1 MKTYKNPLTIIKS
14 ESPQP
19 FVPTPSLVYTLSSD
33 GTYYIVGTGFTT
45 IESIQ
50 SDTSGGVKGS
60 GLDNTWQGGE
70 LNIPATHNNLPVK
83 GIAPRAFTQITN
95 ITKLMIEDGEMI
107 TIGHRA
113 FQTATDNG
121 GEDTNLKEITLPNTL
136 KSLGSSQDRV
146 FWGRRGLET
155 INYRCV
161 NFTEEKTFDNST
173 NFIYC
178 GLETLNG
185 ITINISK
192 DVQQMPKAFFY
203 TRGGLYVKEI
213 NFEEGSICSTINDN
227 AFWGIITKDMSSPTK
242 INFPASITN
251 ILGIPFGSNNP
262 YNFIF
267 KLYMVNP
274 PSIEASAM
282 GIPANISKMYV
293 PAESVE
299 AYKTATNWSRYASKI
314 EAISN

>member
-14 ESPQP
+14 ESPKP

-33 GTYYIVGTGFTT
+33 GSYYIVGTGFTT
-45 IESIQ
+45 IEAIQ
-50 SDTSGGVKGS
+50 GDTSGGVKGS

-83 GIAPRAFTQITN
+83 GIAPRAFAQITN

-113 FQTATDNG
+113 FQTATDKG

-136 KSLGSSQDRV
+136 KSLGNSQDRV

-161 NFTEEKTFDNST
+161 NFTEEKTFDNGT

-178 GLETLNG
+178 GLDTLNG

-192 DVQQMPKAFFY
+192 DVQQMPKGFFY
-203 TRGGLYVKEI
+203 TRDGLYVKEI
-213 NFEEGSICSTINDN
+213 NFEEGSICSTINDL
-227 AFWGIITKDMSSPTK
+227 AFFNILTKDMSSPTK

-251 ILGIPFGSNNP
+251 ILGVLFGSNDP

-267 KLYMVNP
+267 KLYMVTP
-274 PSIEASAM
+274 PSILAGAM
-282 GIPANISKMYV
+282 GNGGNITKIYV

-299 AYKTATNWSRYASKI
+299 AYKTATNWSNYAPKI
-314 EAISN
+314 EAIPE

>member
-14 ESPQP
+14 KSPEP

-50 SDTSGGVKGS
+50 SDTSGGAKGS

-70 LNIPATHNNLPVK
+70 LNIPAIHNNLPVK
-83 GIAPRAFTQITN
+83 GIAPRAFAQITN

-113 FQTATDNG
+113 FQAASDNG

-136 KSLGSSQDRV
+136 KSLGGSQNRV

-155 INYRCV
+155 INYRCI
-161 NFTEEKTFDNST
+161 NFTEEKTHGDNN

-178 GLETLNG
+178 GSETLNG

-192 DVQQMPKAFFY
+192 DVQQISKGFFY
-203 TRGGLYVKEI
+203 GNETYVKEV
-213 NFEEGSICSTINDN
+213 NFEEGSICSTINDL
-227 AFWGIITKDMSSPTK
+227 AFFSIYTKNESSPTK
-242 INFPASITN
+242 INFPPSITN
-251 ILGIPFGSNNP
+251 ILGVPFGSNYY

-274 PSIEASAM
+274 PSILRNALGS
-282 GIPANISKMYV
+282 PDKISKIYV

-299 AYKTATNWSRYASKI
+299 AYKTATNWSNYANKI
-314 EAISN
+314 EAISG

>member
-14 ESPQP
+14 EKPQP

-45 IESIQ
+45 IEAIQ
-50 SDTSGGVKGS
+50 ADTSGGASGS

-83 GIAPRAFTQITN
+83 GIAPRAFAQITN
-95 ITKLMIEDGEMI
+95 ITKLMIEDGEML

-113 FQTATDNG
+113 FQTANNNG

-136 KSLGSSQDRV
+136 KSLGGSQNRV

-161 NFTEEKTFDNST
+161 NFTEEKTYGDNT

-178 GLETLNG
+178 GSETLNG
-185 ITINISK
+185 LTINITK
-192 DVQQMPKAFFY
+192 DVQQISKGFFY
-203 TRGGLYVKEI
+203 GNDTYVKEV
-213 NFEEGSICSTINDN
+213 NFEEGSICSTINDL
-227 AFWGIITKDMSSPTK
+227 AFYSISIKNTSSPTK
-242 INFPASITN
+242 INFPPSITN
-251 ILGIPFGSNNP
+251 ILGIPFGGNNT

-274 PSIEASAM
+274 PSILPNAM
-282 GIPANISKMYV
+282 GNETNITKIYV

-299 AYKTATNWSRYASKI
+299 AYKTATNWSNYANKI
-314 EAISN
+314 EAIPV

>member
-45 IESIQ
+45 IEEIQ
-50 SDTSGGVKGS
+50 GDTSGGVNGS

-83 GIAPRAFTQITN
+83 AIAPRAFAGITN
-95 ITKLMIEDGEMI
+95 ITKLVIEDGQM
-107 TIGHRA
+107 THIGHRA
-113 FQTATDNG
+113 FQTSTAQS

-136 KSLGSSQDRV
+136 KSLGGSQNRV
-146 FWGRRGLET
+146 FWGKRGLET

-161 NFTEEKTFDNST
+161 NFTEEKTHGDNN

-178 GLETLNG
+178 GSETLNG

-192 DVQQMPKAFFY
+192 DVQQMPKGFFY
-203 TRGGLYVKEI
+203 GNETYVKEI
-213 NFEEGSICSTINDN
+213 NFEEGSICSTINDL
-227 AFWGIITKDMSSPTK
+227 AFYSIYTKNESSPTK
-242 INFPASITN
+242 INFPPSITN
-251 ILGIPFGSNNP
+251 ILGIPFGSNHY

-274 PSIEASAM
+274 PSILPGAM
-282 GIPANISKMYV
+282 GNSPNISKIYV

-299 AYKTATNWSRYASKI
+299 AYKTATNWSTYAPKI
-314 EAISN
+314 EAISE

>member
-14 ESPQP
+14 KSPEP

-83 GIAPRAFTQITN
+83 GIAPRAFAQITN

-113 FQTATDNG
+113 FQTASDNG

-136 KSLGSSQDRV
+136 KSLGDSQSRV

-155 INYRCV
+155 INYRCI
-161 NFTEEKTFDNST
+161 NFTEEKAFDNYT
-173 NFIYC
+173 NFMYC
-178 GLETLNG
+178 GSETLNG

-192 DVQQMPKAFFY
+192 DVQQIQKGAF
-203 TRGGLYVKEI
+203 RGWETYVKEV
-213 NFEEGSICSTINDN
+213 NFEEGSICSTINDF
-227 AFWGIITKDMSSPTK
+227 AFWNMTTKDISSPTK
-242 INFPASITN
+242 ITFPPTITN

-274 PSIEASAM
+274 PSIKAGAM
-282 GIPANISKMYV
+282 GSGQNITKIYV

-299 AYKTATNWSRYASKI
+299 AYKTATNWSNYAPKI
-314 EAISN
+314 EAISG